1 MDQSEG
7 RILYHVTGFTASVFL
22 EVWDRVFLWGLVPL
36 GQHGI
41 EATGSDVIK
50 PEIDDRPRGLAKTH
64 FYSTFWTSL
73 RTLGRSRWNVRG
85 VRIILKVI
93 DCGPEAREPDLCEG
107 DLVGVVGIREGFRF
121 IISG

>member
-1 MDQSEG
+1 MTLAG
-7 RILYHVTGFTASVFL
+7 RRNFWG
-22 EVWDRVFLWGLVPL
+22 VWTRVWVLVPL

-41 EATGSDVIK
+41 KATGNDVNK
-50 PEIDDRPRGLAKTH
+50 AEVTSWETGNQRQTTRFGKKHT

-107 DLVGVVGIREGFRF
+107 DLVGVVGIWEGFRF

>member
-1 MDQSEG
+1 MRPNQSDCSIFLMDQSEG
-7 RILYHVTGFTASVFL
+7 RILYHVTGLTALLFL

-50 PEIDDRPRGLAKTH
+50 PEVTSWETGNQRQTTRFGKKHT

-93 DCGPEAREPDLCEG
+93 DCGLEAR
-107 DLVGVVGIREGFRF
+107 
-121 IISG
+121 